1 MVKPFY
7 TAIVAASV
15 VFSTTLLVVAQQSPS
30 LNSPVAGHTVAG
42 STATNPLAGNAD
54 AIQAGGRIFG
64 QVCEKCHGPAG
75 EGDPTAAPPLN
86 TIAFIHGYEDA
97 EVFQTIRKG
106 VEDTE
111 MEPHGR
117 HCPACRTVVVD
128 CLSAISSLVA
138 ITECPSV
145 QRLCQRERYS
155 PSTKGPDAGRDR

>member
-30 LNSPVAGHTVAG
+30 LNNPVAGHTVAG

-97 EVFQTIRKG
+97 EVFQTIRQG

-111 MEPHGR
+111 MEPHPKFTEQETWQLVRRPVRPTPR
-117 HCPACRTVVVD
+117 HDRRGTV
-128 CLSAISSLVA
+128 
-138 ITECPSV
+138 
-145 QRLCQRERYS
+145 
-155 PSTKGPDAGRDR
+155 